1 MSSYEKAF
9 VGNFSFHFLRLD
21 NALSVSPFIIKSNIL
36 LFTLDFLDFW
46 VALFWPSVARI
57 FSATLLGT
65 EPSIGDAL
73 YKASPILG
81 SVPRRV
87 AENILATEG
96 QKRATQKSRKSRVKS
111 NILDLMIKGETDKA
125 LSNLRKWNEK
135 FPTNAFSYDDIS
147 PKTIYRKVLN
157 KQIRINQEN
166 RRLGVQD
173 D

>member
-1 MSSYEKAF
+1 MNQTLVEEEMQ
-9 VGNFSFHFLRLD
+9 VGH
-21 NALSVSPFIIKSNIL
+21 
-36 LFTLDFLDFW
+36 
-46 VALFWPSVARI
+46 
-57 FSATLLGT
+57 
-65 EPSIGDAL
+65 
-73 YKASPILG
+73 
-81 SVPRRV
+81 
-87 AENILATEG
+87 
-96 QKRATQKSRKSRVKS
+96 
-111 NILDLMIKGETDKA
+111 ILDLMIKGDTDKA